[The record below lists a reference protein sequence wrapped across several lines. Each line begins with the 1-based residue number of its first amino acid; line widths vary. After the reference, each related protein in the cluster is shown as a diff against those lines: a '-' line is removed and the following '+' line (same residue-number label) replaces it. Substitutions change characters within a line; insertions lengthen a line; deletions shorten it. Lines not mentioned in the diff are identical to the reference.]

1 MAEKSVL
8 SLLVEQNRRH
18 ELEHIF
24 KRLSGQLLLNPKLI
38 FLCEKNLVKNLC
50 SDIDVLHFSQVCRS
64 WRKHCTSNNVFD
76 YHEKQLLLKNELIL
90 NSEELDAEYAFL
102 EEKFGSIDNIEFY
115 FYIKRRVNAAIY
127 KTNVFNH
134 RLTHCYQ
141 EKGELFL

>member
-1 MAEKSVL
+1 M
-8 SLLVEQNRRH
+8 
-18 ELEHIF
+18 F
-24 KRLSGQLLLNPKLI
+24 
-38 FLCEKNLVKNLC
+38 
-50 SDIDVLHFSQVCRS
+50 HFSQVKRS
-64 WRKHCTSNNVFD
+64 WREHCISNNVFD

-102 EEKFGSIDNIEFY
+102 EGKFGSIDNIEFY

-141 EKGELFL
+141 EIGTYFFVVNYKLLIFSV